1 MPNGTDDL
9 FTVTESLPISAD
21 AIGVERNTVE
31 GWRYTAHNGGKS
43 GASRGGAFTVHR
55 ILASVADGRS
65 GGRRSRPA
73 TKKGVGQVLGL

>member
-43 GASRGGAFTVHR
+43 GASRGGVHR
-55 ILASVADGRS
+55 SPHPGL
-65 GGRRSRPA
+65 GRRREERRAAIEASH
-73 TKKGVGQVLGL
+73 